1 MDRDRH
7 SESQLSN
14 KTKSK
19 PQLSHK
25 SLFTS
30 EQRQK
35 STITGGAYT
44 KAAEKKQGW
53 YPDKGKDAQVI
64 TPLRVLPSYITYS
77 SEK

>member
-1 MDRDRH
+1 MDSDRH
-7 SESQLSN
+7 SESQLSK

-35 STITGGAYT
+35 SNNMGGAYT

-53 YPDKGKDAQVI
+53 YPAQRQSCSVDN
-64 TPLRVLPSYITYS
+64 PLRVLPSYITYS